1 MQELW
6 QQFNNLPEKT
16 VCQSIV
22 ETIGKVFSVD
32 VAILLTINPL
42 DGERQYFCSYKSTE
56 ILGYQDYEFFQQI
69 ALDTDNILIVNDTKT
84 DWQCS
89 EVAQSGFGKDRGT
102 VRSLL
107 AVPLTCQ
114 YGFKAYIS
122 LYSCQKLR
130 VWQEEEID
138 LMMMMAAQAG
148 LAISQIYAY
157 EDMKALAKREA
168 TINRITTVIRSSL
181 EPQVIYNAIVR
192 ELGIALQ
199 VNGCALSLWTKSDR
213 YMRCVA
219 FYNPQEDRIIPQET
233 KDWQRSTLSLVP
245 IAQNPLLQRLIAEQ
259 QPVCLCD
266 LQQEQDLARFD
277 LPWRSQSR
285 SLLIVPLIFDG
296 EIIGS
301 ITLKEANISRSWLNW
316 EIELSQMV
324 ASHAAIAVEQARL
337 YETTRRQAIQLQL
350 SENRVK
356 ELNNYLTESVL
367 KRFLPEAIANRAA
380 TERLILDLSP
390 DPYLITVLFCDLVGF
405 TKLSSQLE
413 VDVLSELLNE
423 YLEGMTQAIFDHSGT
438 IDKFVGDGVM
448 ALFGAPEELPLCEQ
462 AQRAIATA
470 KAMYNYLVP
479 LNQKWQNKGIWQAGA
494 IPDLQLRCGIHQGRA
509 VVGMF
514 GGKQRKDYTAIGKV
528 VNIAAR
534 LQQIAEPNC
543 ILFSETVF
551 NCLENADRLAT
562 EPKSVQLKG
571 IETDFHCYSFPIT
584 TNRQKL
590 AMNSKRAKKATHNFS
605 SG

>member
-1 MQELW
+1 MQEVLW
-6 QQFNNLPEKT
+6 QQLNNLSAKT

-32 VAILLTINPL
+32 LAILLTINPL
-42 DGERQYFCSYKSTE
+42 DRERQYFISCKLAD
-56 ILGYQDYEFFQQI
+56 IFHYQDYEFFKQI
-69 ALDTDNILIVNDTKT
+69 ALDKDSILIVDDTTT
-84 DWQCS
+84 DRQWQ
-89 EVAQSGFGKDRGT
+89 EVAQSNLAEDRGK

-114 YGFKAYIS
+114 YGLKAYVS
-122 LYSCQKLR
+122 LYSCRELR
-130 VWQEEEID
+130 VWQQEEIG
-138 LMMMMAAQAG
+138 LVMMMAAQAG
-148 LAISQIYAY
+148 LAISQTYAY
-157 EDMKALAKREA
+157 EDMKALARREA

-181 EPQVIYNAIVR
+181 EPQAIYNAIVR

-199 VNGCALSLWTKSDR
+199 VDGCALSLWTKSDR
-213 YMRCVA
+213 YVRCVA
-219 FYNPQEDRIIPQET
+219 FYNPQENRIIPQET

-245 IAQNPLLQRLIAEQ
+245 IAQNPLLQRLLKEQ

-266 LQQEQDLARFD
+266 LQQEQNLARFD

-285 SLLIVPLIFDG
+285 ALLIVPLIFDG

-301 ITLKEANISRSWLNW
+301 ITLREADSSRLWLNW
-316 EIELSQMV
+316 EIELSQVV

-337 YETTRRQAIQLQL
+337 YETTRRQAIQLQA

-356 ELNNYLTESVL
+356 QLNNYLTESVL
-367 KRFLPEAIANRAA
+367 KRFLPEVIANRAA
-380 TERLILDLSP
+380 TGRLTLDLNP

-413 VDVLSELLNE
+413 VDILSELLNE

-470 KAMYNYLVP
+470 KAMYTYLVP
-479 LNQKWQNKGIWQAGA
+479 LNQKWQAKGIWQAGA

-551 NCLENADRLAT
+551 NCLENADKLAI

-571 IETDFHCYSFPIT
+571 IEADFTCYSLFI
-584 TNRQKL
+584 
-590 AMNSKRAKKATHNFS
+590 S
-605 SG
+605 SA